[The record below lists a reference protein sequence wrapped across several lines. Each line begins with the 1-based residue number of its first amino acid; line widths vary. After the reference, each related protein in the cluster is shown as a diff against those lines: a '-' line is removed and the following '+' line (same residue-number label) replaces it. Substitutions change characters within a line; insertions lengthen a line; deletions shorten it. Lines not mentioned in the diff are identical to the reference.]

1 MEYKIT
7 INDFEGP
14 MDLLLHLIKKQDMDI
29 FDISI
34 EEITKQYLNFI
45 NEMEE
50 LNLNIA
56 SEYLVMA
63 AELLEI
69 KSFILLPKNKLEEES
84 IEEDPREKL
93 INRLIE
99 YKKYKEVTK
108 KFKELEDSRK
118 NYFTK
123 SVNDLDEYKSEDQ
136 NIDLGDV
143 DLDKLLDAF
152 SKFLSRKQ
160 DEKPLNT
167 KISKKEYSVNKRC
180 EEIKKVLFKKKKINF
195 EELFD
200 FYSKDYVIVT
210 FLSILSLAKKQEIE
224 IMQEDNFN
232 KIYLSLRGEL

>member
-1 MEYKIT
+1 M
-7 INDFEGP
+7 N
-14 MDLLLHLIKKQDMDI
+14 IK
-29 FDISI
+29 
-34 EEITKQYLNFI
+34 N
-45 NEMEE
+45 
-50 LNLNIA
+50 
-56 SEYLVMA
+56 
-63 AELLEI
+63 
-69 KSFILLPKNKLEEES
+69 
-84 IEEDPREKL
+84 
-93 INRLIE
+93 
-99 YKKYKEVTK
+99 
-108 KFKELEDSRK
+108 RK

-136 NIDLGDV
+136 NMDLGDV